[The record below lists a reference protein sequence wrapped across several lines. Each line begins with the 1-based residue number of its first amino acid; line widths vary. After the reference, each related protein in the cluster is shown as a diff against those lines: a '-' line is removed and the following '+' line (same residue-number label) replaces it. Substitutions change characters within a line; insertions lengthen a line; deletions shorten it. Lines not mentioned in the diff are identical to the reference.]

1 MPLFGR
7 RQVRARV
14 TGLTWSRVVQLERQ
28 AWVAQRSS
36 WDPALLSDVRNV
48 HKHTET
54 RMEMVTDMN
63 PGMPGGA
70 GFPGQQMP
78 GAGGLPGQQMPGM
91 PGAGGGFGQSAPS
104 MRMEPRTHYY
114 YTYEALEWQRG
125 AELRAWGTS
134 QDGVAWPA
142 HDLAPGERVGSRT
155 ESYSATFSAG
165 DKQYEMSLSEAE
177 WRALNQGGSCTL
189 TLGLLG
195 GVKKATR
202 AGALGA
208 GRRGGRF
215 DWRGGRFD
223 WRAGRRGLGGAG
235 FAAEVR
241 VRDRAAVRGRGQ
253 PGAVRLD
260 PPHPRVRAGR

>member
-7 RQVRARV
+7 RPVQARV
-14 TGLTWSRVVQLERQ
+14 TGLTWSRVIQLERQ
-28 AWVAQRSS
+28 AWVARRSD

-63 PGMPGGA
+63 PGMPGT

-78 GAGGLPGQQMPGM
+78 GGGGLPGQQMPGM
-91 PGAGGGFGQSAPS
+91 PGTGGGFGQSAPS

-114 YTYEALEWQRG
+114 YTYEAREWQQG

-142 HDLAPGERVGSRT
+142 YEIGPGERVGEKKET
-155 ESYSATFSAG
+155 YSATFTAG
-165 DKQYEMSLSEAE
+165 DKQYEMSLPEAE
-177 WRALNQGGSCTL
+177 WRALDQGGSCQL

-195 GVKKATR
+195 RVKKATP
-202 AGALGA
+202 AGA
-208 GRRGGRF
+208 
-215 DWRGGRFD
+215 
-223 WRAGRRGLGGAG
+223 
-235 FAAEVR
+235 
-241 VRDRAAVRGRGQ
+241 
-253 PGAVRLD
+253 
-260 PPHPRVRAGR
+260 H